1 MNFSSILG
9 TIRGVEGEGM
19 PVYRDPFQKG
29 ILYVK
34 FDVKFPENNTFD
46 EETIKKLEVL
56 LPAKP
61 KVDIPQ
67 GENVE
72 EVSMVEYSQTRGGA
86 NSNNARSS
94 SHAHAGHAG
103 FFGGGGG
110 GGGDD
115 SDGEE
120 GGPQRVECNTH

>member
-1 MNFSSILG
+1 
-9 TIRGVEGEGM
+9 M

-56 LPAKP
+56 LPPKP
-61 KVDIPQ
+61 KVDIPT

-72 EVSMVEYSQTRGGA
+72 EVSMVEYSQTRGG
-86 NSNNARSS
+86 NNARSS
-94 SHAHAGHAG
+94 SHGHGHGHAAHSG
-103 FFGGGGG
+103 FFGGSGV
-110 GGGDD
+110 GGDD